1 MLKETLQTPMTLMIK
16 LMTKAT
22 IKITHKANASNI
34 NLRET
39 IKTIEEIETIATVV
53 TAKEATTTTATTTI
67 AVVMTVAATAADIK
81 SPGTTIVV
89 IAVIV
94 AIADN
99 MVAMT
104 VVVISTEI
112 EATTSTI
119 VATTAATKTEAANP
133 MRSLTKTQSTQ
144 IQTTG
149 CTIRMTPSS
158 SVRHSPWRR
167 VHSTLRFTCSKV
179 IRLVKK
185 TEKWVQTYSVAAKSA
200 HTCRTS
206 WLVFRRWMWT

>member
-1 MLKETLQTPMTLMIK
+1 MLKETLQTSMTLMIK

-67 AVVMTVAATAADIK
+67 AVAMTVAVTVADIK
-81 SPGTTIVV
+81 SPGTTIV
-89 IAVIV
+89 VIV

>member
-89 IAVIV
+89 IV

-99 MVAMT
+99 MAVMT

-206 WLVFRRWMWT
+206 WLVSRRWMWT